1 MREDIATSTS
11 PLLKW
16 RSWYSSKGGQRLLV
30 PIVFLFP
37 SLLIYVVFVIG
48 TMVYSLVLSFTNWD
62 GISRTF
68 NFIGLVNY
76 FKLFN
81 DAQFYNA
88 IKNNLIWVVISLLLP
103 MFLGLLLAV
112 LIDRQIRGENTF
124 KSIFYLPM
132 TISFVVIAVIWSWVY
147 EPNLG
152 ILNTFLRAIGLGFL
166 SRAWLANQS
175 TALFSII
182 IAASWQLT
190 GYSMVLF
197 LAGLRNISPELIEA
211 AKLDG
216 ANSWQSF
223 WHVIF
228 PMLRSVRTVVIGTIL
243 INSFRVFD
251 LVFAMTKGGPGN
263 ASNVLAMFMYRE
275 AFLKYRMSYGST
287 IAVIQFVI
295 ILIIMVMYL
304 RRAMKA
310 EEEVY

>member
-1 MREDIATSTS
+1 MREDIVTNTS
-11 PLLKW
+11 PLLKR
-16 RSWYSSKGGQRLLV
+16 RSWYSSTGRQRLLV
-30 PIVFLFP
+30 PMVFLFP
-37 SLLIYVVFVIG
+37 SLLIYAVFVIG
-48 TMVYSLVLSFTNWD
+48 TMMYSLVLSFTNWD

-76 FKLFN
+76 FKLFK
-81 DAQFYNA
+81 DVQFYNA
-88 IKNNLIWVVISLLLP
+88 LKNNLIWVVISLLLP

-112 LIDRQIRGENTF
+112 LIDRQIRGENIF

-152 ILNTFLRAIGLGFL
+152 ILNTFLRAIRLGFL
-166 SRAWLANQS
+166 SKAWLANQS

-197 LAGLRNISPELIEA
+197 LAGLRNVPPELIEA
-211 AKLDG
+211 AELDG
-216 ANSWQSF
+216 ASSWQSF
-223 WHVIF
+223 WHVIY

-251 LVFAMTKGGPGN
+251 LIFAMTKGGPGN

-275 AFLKYRMSYGST
+275 SFLKYRMSYGST
-287 IAVIQFVI
+287 IAVIQFII
-295 ILIIMVMYL
+295 ILIIMVVYL
-304 RRAMKA
+304 WRAMKA
-310 EEEVY
+310 EEEVH